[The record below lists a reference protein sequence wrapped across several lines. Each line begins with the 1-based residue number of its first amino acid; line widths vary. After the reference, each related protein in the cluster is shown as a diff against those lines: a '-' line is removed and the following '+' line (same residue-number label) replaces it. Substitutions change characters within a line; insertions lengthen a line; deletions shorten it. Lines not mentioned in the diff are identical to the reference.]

1 MPGWKSQEG
10 QHYFEYKDQNVLY
23 RVWQEDARSLALKS
37 ALVSRYDLAG
47 RAYWRKGFEDPE
59 IWGKVDPVF

>member
-1 MPGWKSQEG
+1 M
-10 QHYFEYKDQNVLY
+10 Y

-59 IWGKVDPVF
+59 IWGKWTRYFEFTVMF